1 MEKSSHVMMVE
12 QRNEQFFNEN
22 NKLKAQLMEFG
33 KLVSEKDHI
42 VNELNAKLQ
51 RSIQESAS
59 LNK

>member
-1 MEKSSHVMMVE
+1 MVE